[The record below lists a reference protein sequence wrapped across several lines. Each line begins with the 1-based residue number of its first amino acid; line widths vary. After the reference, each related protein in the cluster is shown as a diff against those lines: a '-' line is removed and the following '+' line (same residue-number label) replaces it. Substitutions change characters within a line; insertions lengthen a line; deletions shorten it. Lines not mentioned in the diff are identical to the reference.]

1 MAITYERVMKITY
14 GKKLSYD
21 NFKRFACE
29 LAKKGAYITNGASSV
44 IPEEHQYREITKEDT
59 TYNIIVDGDEVMTVS
74 YRSDAV
80 AIVEGFCNLFDEI
93 NYEEVQTKTTKKDW
107 PEVYGHTLAF
117 DLDGLEGETQP
128 LDIYAN
134 RFINYDNDVGMIVTI
149 SNQWDG
155 LYLQFKVILHAKSV
169 MRKEAIE
176 EAMVETPLKDMG
188 LIQSL
193 VESRLRLKKFGFDT
207 EDVSIDCHFDAKTE
221 SRSECTP
228 DIIKQVREARKK

>member
-1 MAITYERVMKITY
+1 MKITY
-14 GKKLSYD
+14 GKKLSFD
-21 NFKRFACE
+21 NLKRFACE
-29 LAKKGAYITNGASSV
+29 LAKKSVYITNGSTSV
-44 IPEEHQYREITKEDT
+44 NPEDYQYKEVTKEDT
-59 TYNIIVDGDEVMTVS
+59 TYNIIVDGGEVMTVS
-74 YRSDAV
+74 YRSDAK
-80 AIVEGFCNLFDEI
+80 AIVEGFSSLFDEI

-107 PEVYGHTLAF
+107 PEVYGTTLAF

-128 LDIYAN
+128 LDIYAH
-134 RFINYDNDVGMIVTI
+134 RQITYDNGVGMIATL

-155 LYLQFKVILHAKSV
+155 LYLQFKVILHAESV
-169 MRKEAIE
+169 MRTDAIE

-193 VESRLRLKKFGFDT
+193 IENRLRLKKFGFDT
-207 EDVSIDCHFDAKTE
+207 EDVTIDCHFDAKTE

>member
-1 MAITYERVMKITY
+1 MKITY
-14 GKKLSYD
+14 GKKLSFD
-21 NFKRFACE
+21 NLKRFACE
-29 LAKKGAYITNGASSV
+29 LAKKSVYITNGSTSV
-44 IPEEHQYREITKEDT
+44 NPEDYQYKEVTKEDT
-59 TYNIIVDGDEVMTVS
+59 TYNIIVDGGEVMTVS
-74 YRSDAV
+74 YRSDAK
-80 AIVEGFCNLFDEI
+80 AIVEGFSSLFDEI

-107 PEVYGHTLAF
+107 PEVYGTTLAF

-128 LDIYAN
+128 LDIYAH
-134 RFINYDNDVGMIVTI
+134 RQITYDNGVGMIATL

-155 LYLQFKVILHAKSV
+155 LYLQFKVFLHAESV
-169 MRKEAIE
+169 MRTDAIE

-188 LIQSL
+188 LIQAL

-207 EDVSIDCHFDAKTE
+207 EDVTIDCHFDAKTE